1 MPATTLV
8 CPHCEKTVEIQ
19 VSSVT
24 RSRTCP
30 ECGEIVMLQ
39 MAEKSTKT
47 KRRAL
52 LVGQG
57 TAPAEEEDAAAPQTA
72 AVRGMEPS
80 HEPKP
85 IPGDAFDRMRKDP
98 EVQEARRTLLIGL
111 GVVLAIILVLVL
123 INLLPSSEEKE
134 TGVDRSGGGQSTVEE
149 SSGMGTNGSQ
159 LTRED
164 LQQPRDSNSL
174 VFRPP
179 GQKQLRTG
187 AAAPVPG
194 MSANL
199 AKLAAGQGAVEK
211 FLQAA
216 TWRERLAFVRKA
228 GSVEGVMRKFYE
240 QNADSPT
247 PFDSLVEATELP
259 SGFTEHT
266 VVLAGGGRR
275 LATVEH
281 TSQGPLVDWEAF
293 IGAGEMGWSEFI
305 SRRQVQPAAF
315 RVLVSPAGH
324 YENGFGDPRSL
335 KCYSL
340 RNISEPGA
348 KVLYGYL
355 DRNSPMARE
364 IDHWLEKNPDETVMM
379 ILSLKFPLD
388 APADFQVWIHRF
400 IQAGWVVR

>member
-52 LVGQG
+52 LMGQG
-57 TAPAEEEDAAAPQTA
+57 NAAADESEAEKPVPA
-72 AVRGMEPS
+72 GIRGMEPP
-80 HEPKP
+80 HEPQP
-85 IPGDAFDRMRKDP
+85 LLGDAFERMRKDP
-98 EVQEARRTLLIGL
+98 EVREARRTLLIGS
-111 GVVLAIILVLVL
+111 GVVFAIVLVL
-123 INLLPSSEEKE
+123 IVANMWQSGREDAVRKEFFDDLSAADSAGEKGDE
-134 TGVDRSGGGQSTVEE
+134 APVIS
-149 SSGMGTNGSQ
+149 
-159 LTRED
+159 RED
-164 LQQPRDSNSL
+164 LQLPKDPNSL

-179 GQKQLRTG
+179 GQKQMTTG

-194 MSANL
+194 MNADLST
-199 AKLAAGQGAVEK
+199 LAAGQSAVEK
-211 FLQAA
+211 FLAAA
-216 TWRERLAFVRKA
+216 TWKERLSFVRNPKR
-228 GSVEGVMRKFYE
+228 VEALMQSFYE
-240 QNADSPT
+240 RNADSPT
-247 PFDSLVEATELP
+247 PFDSLVEATELAE
-259 SGFTEHT
+259 GFTEHT
-266 VVLAGGGRR
+266 VVFAGGGRR
-275 LATVEH
+275 VASVEH
-281 TSQGPLVDWEAF
+281 SAEGARVDWEAF
-293 IGAGEMGWSEFI
+293 VGAGQMPWADFI
-305 SRRQVQPAAF
+305 SNRQTQPAMF

-324 YENGFGDPRSL
+324 YEHGFGDPQAL

-355 DRNSPMARE
+355 DRRSAMARE
-364 IDHWLEKNPDETVMM
+364 IDFWLENNADDSVPM

-388 APADFQVWIHRF
+388 APADFQVWIHHF
-400 IQAGWVVR
+400 IQSGWVLR

>member
-52 LVGQG
+52 LMGQG
-57 TAPAEEEDAAAPQTA
+57 NAAADESEAEKPVPA
-72 AVRGMEPS
+72 GIRGMEPP
-80 HEPKP
+80 HDPQP
-85 IPGDAFDRMRKDP
+85 LLGDAFERMQKDP
-98 EVQEARRTLLIGL
+98 EVREARRTLLIGS
-111 GVVLAIILVLVL
+111 GVVFVIILVLVVVNVL
-123 INLLPSSEEKE
+123 QSGKEEAVRKEFFDDISSRESPAEKVTE
-134 TGVDRSGGGQSTVEE
+134 ASAI
-149 SSGMGTNGSQ
+149 
-159 LTRED
+159 TRED
-164 LQQPRDSNSL
+164 LQLPRDPNSL

-179 GQKQLRTG
+179 GQKQMTTG
-187 AAAPVPG
+187 AAVPVPG

-199 AKLAAGQGAVEK
+199 SALAAGQGAVEK
-211 FLQAA
+211 FLEAA
-216 TWRERLAFVRKA
+216 TWQERLPFVRNPKR
-228 GSVEGVMRKFYE
+228 VEALMQSFYE
-240 QNADSPT
+240 RNADGST

-266 VVLAGGGRR
+266 VVFAGGGRR
-275 LATVEH
+275 VATVEH
-281 TSQGPLVDWEAF
+281 SAEGARVDWEAF
-293 IGAGEMGWSEFI
+293 VGAGQMPWADFI
-305 SRRQVQPAAF
+305 SNRQVQPAVF

-324 YENGFGDPRSL
+324 YEYGFGDPQSL

-355 DRNSPMARE
+355 DRRSSMARE
-364 IDHWLEKNPDETVMM
+364 IDFWLEKSGDETVPM

-388 APADFQVWIHRF
+388 APADFQVWIHQF
-400 IQAGWVVR
+400 IQPGWVVR

>member
-30 ECGEIVMLQ
+30 ECGEFVMLQ
-39 MAEKSTKT
+39 MAEKSTRT

-57 TAPAEEEDAAAPQTA
+57 SAPAEEEAAAPQTA

-80 HEPKP
+80 HEPMP

-98 EVQEARRTLLIGL
+98 EVQEARRALLIGL
-111 GVVLAIILVLVL
+111 GVVLVTILVLIVV
-123 INLLPSSEEKE
+123 NLLPSSDENEGDRPAGQPNLEKTE
-134 TGVDRSGGGQSTVEE
+134 VKATDESGV
-149 SSGMGTNGSQ
+149 
-159 LTRED
+159 TRED
-164 LQQPRDSNSL
+164 LQQPSDPNSL

-179 GQKQLRTG
+179 GQRQLRTG
-187 AAAPVPG
+187 AATPAPG
-194 MSANL
+194 MSADL

-216 TWRERLAFVRKA
+216 TWQERLAFVRNA
-228 GSVEGVMRKFYE
+228 GRIEGTMRKFYE
-240 QNADSPT
+240 QNADGAT
-247 PFDSLVEATELP
+247 PFDSLVDATELP

-266 VVLAGGGRR
+266 VVLAGGGRKV
-275 LATVEH
+275 ATVEH
-281 TSQGPLVDWEAF
+281 TAQGPLVDWEAF
-293 IGAGEMGWSEFI
+293 VGAGEMGWSEFI
-305 SRRQVQPAAF
+305 SSRQVQPALF

-324 YENGFGDPRSL
+324 YENVFGDPRSL

-355 DRNSPMARE
+355 DRNSPMVRE
-364 IDHWLEKNPDETVMM
+364 IDYWLEKNPDETVMM
-379 ILSLKFPLD
+379 ILNLKFPLD